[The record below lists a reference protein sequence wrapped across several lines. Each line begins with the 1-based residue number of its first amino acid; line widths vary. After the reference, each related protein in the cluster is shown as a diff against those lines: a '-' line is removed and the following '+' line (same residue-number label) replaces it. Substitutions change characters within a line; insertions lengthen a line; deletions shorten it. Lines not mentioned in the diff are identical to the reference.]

1 MLAGAV
7 NQFWGETDWREL
19 DYLIVDLPPGTGDV
33 PLTVLQSLPVTGII
47 LVSSPQDLAFMVVKK
62 TMKMTRKLD
71 IPIIGLVENMSYAI
85 CNHCGEKLEIFGK
98 SQGEK
103 IANESGIQFLGQ
115 LPWDADLN
123 HLVDQGRIE
132 EYDSP
137 AAQEMVGRISQI
149 LAQA

>member
-1 MLAGAV
+1 
-7 NQFWGETDWREL
+7 
-19 DYLIVDLPPGTGDV
+19 
-33 PLTVLQSLPVTGII
+33 
-47 LVSSPQDLAFMVVKK
+47 
-62 TMKMTRKLD
+62 MKMTRKLD